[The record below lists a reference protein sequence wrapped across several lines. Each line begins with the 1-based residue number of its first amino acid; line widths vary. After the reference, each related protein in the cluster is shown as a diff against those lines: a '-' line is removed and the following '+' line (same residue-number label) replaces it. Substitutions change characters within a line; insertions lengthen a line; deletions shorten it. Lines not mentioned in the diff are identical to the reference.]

1 MLLCGEYS
9 VDVEKSKKSSYAILF
24 QANREGDTCFLK
36 ICIIYKRYDVR
47 EADKTK
53 S

>member
-1 MLLCGEYS
+1 MLFCGEYS

-36 ICIIYKRYDVR
+36 MCIIYKRYDVR
-47 EADKTK
+47 GGRQD
-53 S
+53 